1 MVVMMRVHPR
11 EHRRKRRIP
20 RHLLV
25 AAPDERGNGVQ
36 SAGPFGARQNSFC
49 CVTHGNDL
57 GDIARKIKPRAARG
71 DPAVWP
77 GSPEIRRS
85 YRSAPP
91 LVASTNGRRARMECR
106 PFRSRR
112 FCRRPIDD
120 SAASAP
126 RPQNRSPAIFAS
138 VARAGTKE
146 HIRHESSCSS
156 TTRSPCGNGTTPLAQ
171 ESGLCCKKSREVQ
184 AFSRFSATRLRNWMR
199 REVSSTMTPDCT
211 NCVNVRDTVSMVSP
225 R

>member
-1 MVVMMRVHPR
+1 MVVMMRVHAR

-25 AAPDERGNGVQ
+25 APDERGNGVQ

-156 TTRSPCGNGTTPLAQ
+156 TTRSPCANGTTPLTQ
-171 ESGLCCKKSREVQ
+171 ESGLCCKSLAKFRRSADSARRDCGTGCAE
-184 AFSRFSATRLRNWMR
+184 RFPAQ
-199 REVSSTMTPDCT
+199 
-211 NCVNVRDTVSMVSP
+211 
-225 R
+225 

>member
-1 MVVMMRVHPR
+1 MVVMMRVHAR

-112 FCRRPIDD
+112 FCRRPIND

-126 RPQNRSPAIFAS
+126 RPQNRSPAIFRQCRKGRYQGAHPS
-138 VARAGTKE
+138 REFLLQHDKE
-146 HIRHESSCSS
+146 PVRQWHYTIDPGIR
-156 TTRSPCGNGTTPLAQ
+156 TLLQ
-171 ESGLCCKKSREVQ
+171 KSREVQ

>member
-1 MVVMMRVHPR
+1 MVVMMRVHAR

-36 SAGPFGARQNSFC
+36 CAGPFGARQNSFC

-91 LVASTNGRRARMECR
+91 LVASRNGRRARMDAA
-106 PFRSRR
+106 PFGAVGSAGDRSMTPRRARLARKIDLRR
-112 FCRRPIDD
+112 F
-120 SAASAP
+120 
-126 RPQNRSPAIFAS
+126 SPASQGPVPKSTS
-138 VARAGTKE
+138 VTRVPAPARPGARAAMAHYTIGPG
-146 HIRHESSCSS
+146 IR
-156 TTRSPCGNGTTPLAQ
+156 TLLQ
-171 ESGLCCKKSREVQ
+171 KSREVQ

>member
-1 MVVMMRVHPR
+1 MSAETASNPLARSARVKIASVASLMAMILATSPERSSRGQR
-11 EHRRKRRIP
+11 EAIRPCGQARPKSAAPIVP
-20 RHLLV
+20 RH
-25 AAPDERGNGVQ
+25 P
-36 SAGPFGARQNSFC
+36 
-49 CVTHGNDL
+49 
-57 GDIARKIKPRAARG
+57 
-71 DPAVWP
+71 WW
-77 GSPEIRRS
+77 
-85 YRSAPP
+85 
-91 LVASTNGRRARMECR
+91 RARTAAEQDGCR

-112 FCRRPIDD
+112 FCRPIDD

-138 VARAGTKE
+138 VARPGTKE

-156 TTRSPCGNGTTPLAQ
+156 TTRSPCGNGTTPLTQ
-171 ESGLCCKKSREVQ
+171 ERALLQKSREVQ

>member
-1 MVVMMRVHPR
+1 MVVMMRVHAR

-25 AAPDERGNGVQ
+25 APDERGNGVQ

-112 FCRRPIDD
+112 FCRRPIND